1 MSYTSIYIKGNIRA
15 YLSDLTDVA
24 QVAIIK
30 QKTTPLASLA
40 LATSVAVFGP
50 FAIIKTHGRT
60 SSMIKSNGSI
70 KNIIVESNSSG
81 DIRALVGNNE
91 IITEWDDLGEEKIN
105 AIPLPLAIGDSGTLK
120 IIHEYDNENFGGEV
134 MLAKSDIVTD
144 LAYYFDQSEQIY
156 TAVVSDV
163 HLESKTK
170 LKRASSAIFQM
181 LPGFTEEDT
190 SWLESFIKE
199 TKLSKNTIEEYAK
212 KFGGNY
218 LASKELQWKCTCSP
232 EKMKELVNLLDVEE
246 QKAIIAE
253 QGFIEVTCNFCNEK
267 YKIY

>member
-1 MSYTSIYIKGNIRA
+1 MSYTSIYIKGNIRV

-24 QVAIIK
+24 QTAITK

-40 LATSVAVFGP
+40 LATSVVAFGP

-60 SSMIKSNGSI
+60 SAMIKSNGSI

-91 IITEWDDLGEEKIN
+91 ILTEWDELSEEKIN

-120 IIHEYDNENFGGEV
+120 IVHEYDDENFGGEV
-134 MLAKSDIVTD
+134 MLTKSDVVTD

-156 TAVVSDV
+156 TAVVADV
-163 HLESKTK
+163 HLESKNK
-170 LKRASSAIFQM
+170 LKRATSAIFQM

-190 SWLESFIKE
+190 TWLETFIKQN
-199 TKLSKNTIEEYAK
+199 KLSKNTIEEYAK
-212 KFGGNY
+212 KFDGNY
-218 LASKELQWKCTCSP
+218 LASKELRWNCTCST
-232 EKMKELVNLLDVEE
+232 EKMKSLVNLLGEEE

-253 QGFIEVTCNFCNEK
+253 HGFIEVTCNFCNEK
-267 YKIY
+267 YIIS

>member
-91 IITEWDDLGEEKIN
+91 IITE
-105 AIPLPLAIGDSGTLK
+105 
-120 IIHEYDNENFGGEV
+120 
-134 MLAKSDIVTD
+134 
-144 LAYYFDQSEQIY
+144 
-156 TAVVSDV
+156 
-163 HLESKTK
+163 
-170 LKRASSAIFQM
+170 
-181 LPGFTEEDT
+181 
-190 SWLESFIKE
+190 
-199 TKLSKNTIEEYAK
+199 
-212 KFGGNY
+212 
-218 LASKELQWKCTCSP
+218 
-232 EKMKELVNLLDVEE
+232 
-246 QKAIIAE
+246 
-253 QGFIEVTCNFCNEK
+253 
-267 YKIY
+267 